1 MSGTDELSI
10 LLGDAGGLESSGY
23 TACAITTI
31 HNTASA
37 GDDASG
43 RFVLAAAQGAS
54 DVVDGVVILMLEDSS
69 AYTWALSSS
78 CRIGS
83 NRIATAGGSKS
94 LSAELTQ
101 VNIYTGGSDTF
112 DAGAVNITYF

>member
-1 MSGTDELSI
+1 
-10 LLGDAGGLESSGY
+10 
-23 TACAITTI
+23 
-31 HNTASA
+31 
-37 GDDASG
+37 DASG
-43 RFVLAAAQGAS
+43 RFVLAAAQAAS

-69 AYTWALSSS
+69 AYTWVLSSS